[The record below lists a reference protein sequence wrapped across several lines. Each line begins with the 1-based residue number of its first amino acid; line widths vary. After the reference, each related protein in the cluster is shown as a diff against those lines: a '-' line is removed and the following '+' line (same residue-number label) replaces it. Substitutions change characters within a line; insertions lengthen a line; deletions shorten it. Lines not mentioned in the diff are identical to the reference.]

1 MAMKMIRSQLSAEE
15 KKGYSDL
22 VIDNSGSLEDTRR
35 KVEELWGK
43 LKQLQQDRKTR
54 NESS

>member
-1 MAMKMIRSQLSAEE
+1 MKMIRSQLSVDE
-15 KKGYSDL
+15 KKAYCDL

-43 LKQLQQDRKTR
+43 LEQLQQDRKTR
-54 NESS
+54 NESG